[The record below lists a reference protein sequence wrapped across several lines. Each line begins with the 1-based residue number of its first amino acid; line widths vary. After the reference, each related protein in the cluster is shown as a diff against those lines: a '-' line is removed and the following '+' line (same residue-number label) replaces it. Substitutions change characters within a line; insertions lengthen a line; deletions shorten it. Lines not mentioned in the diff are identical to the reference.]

1 MSDVTFKH
9 PEYAKN
15 FPLWDKVD
23 DVCKGQD
30 AVKGKNTTYL
40 PRNNPHDIS
49 QEAKG
54 FYDSYLKR
62 AVFYGVTGKTLGS
75 LVGAAFSTDPTF
87 KFPKELEH
95 LERNA
100 NGAGVSLYQLSQSA
114 LCHILKHYRCAL
126 YVDFPDVAP
135 SRNRAEEK
143 AKQAY
148 PMVHLLSSKA
158 VINWDT
164 MTVGNQ
170 VKLNLVVI
178 EEMVSE
184 RGVDGFS
191 TESKLQYRVLRLEDV
206 GSGEFAYTVEI
217 YTKSDKGV
225 WVGHGRK
232 MPTDYNGDPWT
243 YIPFT
248 FLGAVDNSAQID
260 NSPLLELTDLNL
272 AHYRDSADFQE
283 SVYYMGQ
290 PQYYV
295 TGVDWNWFQEARKNG
310 VYIGSKTLMPIPKD
324 GSFGIAQVEPNTL
337 AREAMKDKWQQM
349 KEMGARLVEKGSAS
363 KTATEAKNDDAVQ
376 HSVLSLC
383 TVNINE
389 AISMALRWCA
399 KFVMPDVN
407 VLTKDDLLYEISQEF
422 NKQGYLAD
430 LSRQL
435 FESAVQGHSSFK
447 SWWEYNQ
454 SGMFPKQTYN
464 DEQKN
469 LEAEREGKLDLTG
482 E

>member
-9 PEYAKN
+9 PEYVKN
-15 FPLWDKVD
+15 QHLWSRVD

-30 AVKGKNTTYL
+30 AVKSKTTVYL
-40 PRNNPHDIS
+40 PRNNPQDKS
-49 QEAKG
+49 LAARG
-54 FYDSYLKR
+54 FYDSYLQR
-62 AVFYGVTGKTLGS
+62 AVFYGVTGVTLGS
-75 LVGAAFSTDPTF
+75 LVGAAFATDPTF
-87 KFPKELEH
+87 KFPTALDH

-114 LCHILKHYRCAL
+114 LRHVLKHYRCAL
-126 YVDFPDVAP
+126 YVDFPDVGP

-148 PMVHLLSSKA
+148 PMIHLLSSKA

-178 EEMVSE
+178 EESISE
-184 RGVDGFS
+184 RGADGFS
-191 TESKLQYRVLRLEDV
+191 SESKLQYRVLRLEDV
-206 GSGEFAYTVEI
+206 GQGEFAYTIEV
-217 YTKSDKGV
+217 YTKSEKGV
-225 WVGHGRK
+225 WVGGGRK
-232 MPTDYNGDPWT
+232 IPTDYNGDPWT

-248 FLGAVDNSAQID
+248 FVGAVDNSVEVD
-260 NSPLLELTDLNL
+260 NAPLLELTDLNL

-290 PQYYV
+290 PQYYA
-295 TGVDWNWFQEARKNG
+295 TGMDWNWFDEAKKRN
-310 VYIGSKTLMPIPKD
+310 VYVGSKVILPIPLN

-349 KEMGARLVEKGSAS
+349 KEMGARLVEKGAAT
-363 KTATEAKNDDAVQ
+363 KTATEAQNDDAVQ

-383 TVNINE
+383 VVNINE
-389 AISMALRWCA
+389 AITMALRWCA
-399 KFVMPDVN
+399 KFVISDVD

-454 SGMFPKQTYN
+454 SGMFPKQTY
-464 DEQKN
+464 DQERKN
-469 LEAEREGKLDLTG
+469 LEHEREGSLDLTG